1 MLPGLHHLILFGQ
14 VDPQLKPPQIPLCNL
29 GHFAVHNASPSS
41 HPLHTPRTN
50 HPLWKT
56 TGSCLV
62 CACGGLAVC
71 CYAEKVLVQLY
82 IAIAGPHVDNAMTE
96 EHYFRH
102 AKATIVTSALLNQQ
116 GVRAIWHSDASR
128 SFLMDRR

>member
-1 MLPGLHHLILFGQ
+1 MACLDMHTLMQAVATLVCCCVTWAPPFILFGQ
-14 VDPQLKPPQIPLCNL
+14 IDPQLKPPQIPLCNL
-29 GHFAVHNASPSS
+29 GHSAVHNASPSS

-71 CYAEKVLVQLY
+71 CYAEKVLFHLY
-82 IAIAGPHVDNAMTE
+82 MAIAGHHE
-96 EHYFRH
+96 
-102 AKATIVTSALLNQQ
+102 
-116 GVRAIWHSDASR
+116 
-128 SFLMDRR
+128 